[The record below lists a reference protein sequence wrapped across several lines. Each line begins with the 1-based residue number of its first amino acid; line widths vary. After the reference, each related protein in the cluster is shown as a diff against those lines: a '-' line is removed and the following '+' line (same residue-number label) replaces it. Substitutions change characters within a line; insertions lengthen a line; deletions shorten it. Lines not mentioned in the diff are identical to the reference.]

1 MCKNLA
7 MTTRRPHRVTVLAVP
22 EVIGYDLSIPPQ
34 VFGSAI
40 SATGQQLY
48 EIRIAGLDRS
58 PVATPHGYQ
67 IAPSHGLEALD
78 DADTVIIP
86 GNRAAGP
93 RERGTLDGW
102 LVEAFERIPDTA
114 RLMSI
119 CTGAFTLAATGR
131 LDGRPATT
139 HWAYASQFRVLYP
152 KVLLDESVLYVD
164 DGDVLTSAGLSAGMD
179 LCLHVLR
186 SDHGIGVA
194 NAVARHCVVAAWRD
208 GGQSQFIDRPVPEP
222 DGGTTASTRAW
233 ALHHLG
239 EPLSLADLADH
250 AHHSVRTFSRRF
262 RAETG
267 MSPSAWLIHQ
277 RVQHARH
284 LLEVTDLPIEQ
295 VALDSGLGS
304 AATLRHHLGR
314 SVGVAP
320 LAYRRTFQPAAH

>member
-1 MCKNLA
+1 
-7 MTTRRPHRVTVLAVP
+7 VLAVP
-22 EVIGYDLSIPPQ
+22 EVIGYDLAIPPQ
-34 VFGSAI
+34 VFGIATA
-40 SATGQQLY
+40 ATGEPLY
-48 EIRIAGLDRS
+48 EIRTAAAGGAS
-58 PVATPHGYQ
+58 VATTHGYR
-67 IAPSHGLEALD
+67 ITPSHGLEALD
-78 DADTVIIP
+78 DADTVIVP
-86 GNRAAGP
+86 GNRAVGP
-93 RERGTLDGW
+93 REFGTLDAS
-102 LVEAFERIPDTA
+102 LAEAFERIPASA

-119 CTGAFTLAATGR
+119 CTGAFALAAAGH

-139 HWAYASQFRVLYP
+139 HWAHAASFRALYP

-194 NAVARHCVVAAWRD
+194 NTVARHCVVAAWRD

-233 ALHHLG
+233 ALRRLG
-239 EPLSLADLADH
+239 EPLSLADLAGH
-250 AHHSVRTFSRRF
+250 AHQSVRTFSRRF

-267 MSPSAWLIHQ
+267 MSPSAWLVHQ

-284 LLEVTDLPIEQ
+284 LLEVTDLPVDQ
-295 VALDSGLGS
+295 VATDAGLGS

-314 SVGVAP
+314 SLGVAP
-320 LAYRRTFQPAAH
+320 LAYRRTFQPAAPSR